1 MTPHTPTVFE
11 VELASGRYLDVT
23 NPDSRAITLDDI
35 ATPLAKECRYGGAC
49 AGFYSVA
56 EHAVL
61 VASKLRKLGAPVA
74 LQLAGLHHDDAEF
87 VLKDIQRPAK
97 LALQSLGDQHGY
109 RTLTADLDAAIHLAL
124 AVRKSPSVE
133 PLWEVTHLHHPF
145 VKAVDNWACAFE
157 AARIMPSRGANWEQ
171 TWRLLDGG
179 IPEHADDAIVG
190 WEWRQARQAFVELH
204 EALAAEAVG
213 LATGMR
219 VGS

>member
-1 MTPHTPTVFE
+1 MIPHTPGPHE

-23 NPDSRAITLDDI
+23 APDPAAITLDDI

-61 VASKLRKLGAPVA
+61 VASKLRKLGAPLH

-97 LALQSLGDQHGY
+97 LALRSLGDSSGY
-109 RTLTADLDAAIHLAL
+109 HELTERLDRAAWEALGLDADNM
-124 AVRKSPSVE
+124 
-133 PLWEVTHLHHPF
+133 PLWLVSDLHDPL

-157 AARIMPSRGANWEQ
+157 ASRIMPSRGENWEQ
-171 TWRLLDGG
+171 TWRLRDAG
-179 IPEHADDAIVG
+179 IPEHTDDVIAC
-190 WEWRQARQAFVELH
+190 WEWRQAREAFVRTH
-204 EALAAEAVG
+204 EALAAEAAG
-213 LATGMR
+213 AATGTR